1 MIDAL
6 LTAGALINARN
17 KYIYY
22 FLVFLLLNAVS
33 TFVGPFSL
41 IFARVGQTP
50 LHKASYMGHAGNVRQ
65 LLASSADKNAR
76 TK

>member
-17 KYIYY
+17 K
-22 FLVFLLLNAVS
+22 FVNFVS
-33 TFVGPFSL
+33 TVLQLNVATPFVCPVSL
-41 IFARVGQTP
+41 SFVRVGQTP
-50 LHKASYMGHAGNVRQ
+50 LHKASYMGHSGNIRQ
-65 LLASSADKNAR
+65 LLAASADKNAR